1 MSEKSFF
8 RKACLQKRMGMNLT
22 EITPRIAEHV
32 KNFLLEN
39 RFDSVGLYYPIR
51 NEIDLRSVLMDLK
64 EKGIVRTL
72 ALPRI
77 KDSEM
82 QFVAWESSE
91 RLQRDE
97 AGVPASACGPTVKP
111 QCLLVP
117 CLSIDAQGFRLGY
130 GGGWYDRYLSS
141 TEIKLTIGVLPQSL
155 VVEVLPHEHYD
166 QPLSAWVCESGF
178 TWVGKAAENVRITK
192 D

>member
-22 EITPRIAEHV
+22 EIIPRIAEHV

-82 QFVAWESSE
+82 QFVAWESSD

-97 AGVPASACGPTVKP
+97 AGVPAPVCGLTVKP

-130 GGGWYDRYLSS
+130 GGGWYDRYLSKA
-141 TEIKLTIGVLPQSL
+141 EVEQTIGVLPQLL
-155 VVEVLPHEHYD
+155 VTKALPHEHYD
-166 QPLSAWVCESGF
+166 KPLSAWVCESGF
-178 TWVGKAAENVRITK
+178 TWVSKAAGKVRLTQN
-192 D
+192 

>member
-8 RKACLQKRMGMNLT
+8 RKACLQKRMGMNLV
-22 EITPRIAEHV
+22 EITPQIAEHV

-72 ALPRI
+72 ALPRV
-77 KDSEM
+77 KDSAM

-97 AGVPASACGPTVKP
+97 AGVPAPACGPTVKP

-130 GGGWYDRYLSS
+130 GGGWYDRYLSR
-141 TEIKLTIGVLPQSL
+141 TDIELTIGVLPQSL
-155 VVEVLPHEHYD
+155 VVETLPHGHYD

-178 TWVGKAAENVRITK
+178 TWVGKAAEKVRKTK